1 MHVHGREERD
11 VEQHGPQDEEREAEG
26 GVELVWEVDAE
37 QVVFVGV
44 EESGVLTEEFS
55 RDSSGVGD
63 DEEGV
68 SEPGE
73 NVGRGGDQAE
83 GVHGVSDDLGDS
95 PGEQE
100 QGEADGGL
108 GGREEVEDEP
118 GDVDPEE
125 VGLVLDETEK
135 SLTLTRPAG
144 MSPGHWT

>member
-11 VEQHGPQDEEREAEG
+11 VEQHGPQDKEREAEG

-55 RDSSGVGD
+55 GDSSWVGD

-73 NVGRGGDQAE
+73 NVGRGGD
-83 GVHGVSDDLGDS
+83 
-95 PGEQE
+95 
-100 QGEADGGL
+100 
-108 GGREEVEDEP
+108 
-118 GDVDPEE
+118 
-125 VGLVLDETEK
+125 
-135 SLTLTRPAG
+135 
-144 MSPGHWT
+144 